1 MSENKMRTH
10 GSDLESLEILDL
22 LLMLKNL
29 LPDHAGLCSVTV
41 VARRVR
47 HLSRSAASLNGMKV
61 GPTGFWFPTPSE
73 YIPGERA
80 SVLRKV
86 GYIMMTVSF
95 YRIRIRGLRPR

>member
-41 VARRVR
+41 VARRGGALRGTDGEGAVHVVR
-47 HLSRSAASLNGMKV
+47 DDRERS
-61 GPTGFWFPTPSE
+61 
-73 YIPGERA
+73 
-80 SVLRKV
+80 
-86 GYIMMTVSF
+86 
-95 YRIRIRGLRPR
+95 